1 MTTAA
6 SGAVRD
12 IRAHPRYED
21 FRSRFSGQ
29 VREIGKNRQA
39 PVAEVE
45 QLEDKGNG
53 G

>member
-29 VREIGKNRQA
+29 VREIGKNRQ

-45 QLEDKGNG
+45 QREDEGSG